1 MFKKFYQFLAIFAGL
16 LLLVGCEKGSSDES
30 QEGLLGKWVPVY
42 ACGQKKSG
50 YPPRAPGT
58 R

>member
-16 LLLVGCEKGSSDES
+16 LLFVGCEKGSSDES

-42 ACGQKKSG
+42 ACGQENG
-50 YPPRAPGT
+50 ITYNT
-58 R
+58 LFD